1 MLLLFSLP
9 RGFQHILNKNP
20 VASRRVIHQ
29 HMSHR
34 TNQLPILNDRTAAHP
49 LHDSTKISV
58 Y

>member
-34 TNQLPILNDRTAAHP
+34 TNQLPILNDRTAAHE
-49 LHDSTKISV
+49 
-58 Y
+58 